1 MTDVLV
7 LAGGTLP
14 DDLKQYS
21 SGFDNRALLKIG
33 DRYMIEYVI
42 DALRGAGGTGKI
54 MVVGLKEPL
63 EKALGDR
70 VDHVAEAA
78 DTMMD
83 NMKKGVEYFKNS
95 GKILMATCDTPLLT
109 PEIVDRFLDSCNKEQ
124 ADIYYAL
131 VEKKFNDEKYPETKR
146 TYFRLTD
153 GIFTG
158 GNLVLIDPRALT
170 ENWPTIEK
178 AIAARKSPLKLLS
191 MIGIGFI
198 IAYVFKK
205 LSAEMIENK
214 IRSIS
219 GLKSKAVRVI
229 DPEIGIDVDKESDY
243 LLVKQC
249 LENT

>member
-14 DDLKQYS
+14 EDLQQYS

-42 DALRGAGGTGKI
+42 DALRGAKGTEKI
-54 MVVGLKEPL
+54 MVVGLKAPL
-63 EKALGDR
+63 EKEIGDK
-70 VDHVAEAA
+70 VDHISEAA
-78 DTMMD
+78 DSMMD
-83 NMKKGVEYFKNS
+83 NMKIGVEYFKNS
-95 GKILMATCDTPLLT
+95 KKILMATCDTPLLN
-109 PEIVDRFLDSCNKEQ
+109 PEIIDRFLDSCNKVE

-146 TYFRLTD
+146 TYFRLRE

-198 IAYVFKK
+198 VAYVFRR
-205 LSAEMIENK
+205 LSTEMIEKK
-214 IRSIS
+214 IQNIS
-219 GLKSKAVRVI
+219 GLKGKAVRVV

-249 LENT
+249 LINT